1 MVWIDLNVCRLPIFS
16 AHLNCWFDRF
26 DGNVPHWY
34 HAKCFLGGA
43 LLPRTRDLIKGF
55 STLRP
60 EDQALVKEKIPS
72 GNAAANGTGAEDAIT
87 PAAPA
92 PATGASRDPGR
103 SWYAQTPN
111 GTAAS
116 GVAATLPRATN
127 AANSSARTRDVY
139 MLYGIDGMS
148 VDLNRGCRKTALKK
162 NDTERTYF
170 DETVK
175 PGGVVKDRLHTMG
188 ARFDTMKQRW
198 YVPPMTE
205 LAPFA
210 DWLVERQ
217 YLVIISGDTWQAQEQ
232 ADTERDAV
240 KELGACW
247 SLPKEQWF
255 VPPGMDLEPFKKWIE
270 SDDVSDMYDDVPA
283 VAAQPAR
290 ADRPAFV
297 AADQFQ
303 GSRDGYVFAFRDGK
317 CGYFKD
323 EDGVYSSSKRKDHS
337 GTQPPA
343 SKRHCAE
350 AKKTVK
356 ALPKDV
362 EVIDLL
368 SSDDDD

>member
-1 MVWIDLNVCRLPIFS
+1 V
-16 AHLNCWFDRF
+16 
-26 DGNVPHWY
+26 
-34 HAKCFLGGA
+34 
-43 LLPRTRDLIKGF
+43 
-55 STLRP
+55 
-60 EDQALVKEKIPS
+60 
-72 GNAAANGTGAEDAIT
+72 
-87 PAAPA
+87 AAPQNQRR
-92 PATGASRDPGR
+92 PA
-103 SWYAQTPN
+103 
-111 GTAAS
+111 
-116 GVAATLPRATN
+116 
-127 AANSSARTRDVY
+127 
-139 MLYGIDGMS
+139 I
-148 VDLNRGCRKTALKK
+148 ALEK

-175 PGGVVKDRLHTMG
+175 PKGDVKDKLRTMG
-188 ARFDTMKQRW
+188 AHFDSMSRRW

-210 DWLVERQ
+210 DWLVERH
-217 YLVIISGDTWQAQEQ
+217 YLVIKSGDTWLAEK
-232 ADTERDAV
+232 DAV
-240 KELGACW
+240 RDLGACF
-247 SLPKEQWF
+247 SAMKKQWF

-270 SDDVSDMYDDVPA
+270 SDVVSDMYDDVPA
-283 VAAQPAR
+283 VAAQPTR

-297 AADQFQ
+297 AAEQFQ

-350 AKKTVK
+350 AKKTIK

-368 SSDDDD
+368 SSDDGD